1 MCVWGKRGGYGGLA
15 PGWDRGPVR
24 AETAFVTSRDWS
36 SPLAAVAG
44 AGRRCEHCML
54 CRWVWLGLV
63 GGACRGGGHEVTEWE
78 EGCTVPGIWMC
89 DVSSPYTSGC
99 S

>member
-1 MCVWGKRGGYGGLA
+1 
-15 PGWDRGPVR
+15 
-24 AETAFVTSRDWS
+24 
-36 SPLAAVAG
+36 
-44 AGRRCEHCML
+44 ML
-54 CRWVWLGLV
+54 CKWVWLGLV